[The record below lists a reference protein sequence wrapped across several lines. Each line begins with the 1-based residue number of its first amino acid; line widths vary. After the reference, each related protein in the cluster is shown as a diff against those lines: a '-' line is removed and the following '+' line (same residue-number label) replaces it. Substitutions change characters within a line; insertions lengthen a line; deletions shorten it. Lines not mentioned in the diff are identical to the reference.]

1 MSEKKDVPLAPTRS
15 TNEMELSTM
24 SAPDP
29 HLLEAARYVTRR
41 FTENDAASFVPHVCR
56 IPADATGFYRFTRR
70 DHIQRAAI
78 RAVQFEEGAKRATRM
93 ARENKLPRAEPHQT
107 IMRVESSPL
116 LVPTKPIGPPGTML
130 RDLRP
135 SAGIAISESDHR
147 VRSFMQLFGDDPHM
161 YCPNINTSF
170 GPRPASAINSP
181 PALALAGKAD
191 ESIPNLN
198 LSMSS
203 RTPLAGPK
211 PAPSL
216 SGEALDKPGSFQLSG
231 FQAPVVDAESEIE
244 HPHNQCEELDPT
256 IVGTNPRNGLPA
268 AVVEERR
275 AKYGF
280 NEILEKKTSAWRRF
294 IGFFMGPIAYLIEAS
309 FILSAAIGDWPSF
322 GIILALLFINAFIG
336 FIEESKAESAIDA
349 LKSTVALKSNCV
361 RDGEWREV
369 LARELV
375 PGDIVLLR
383 LGDSVPAD
391 AQLLGL
397 NSSFEPTKI
406 PLSIDESGLTGETL
420 PVEKRKG
427 DMAHS
432 ATIVKQGAMVAVVAK
447 IGEQTQMGRSAKL
460 MAETNEQGHFQKVVG
475 QIGNFLIVLTV
486 TAVGF
491 ILIVKGAKG
500 YSSNDFLTQVL
511 SLTIAAIPVG
521 LPTVM
526 SITMATGASMM
537 AKKQVIARKI
547 TAVEPLAGVEIL
559 CSDKTGTLTL
569 NQLTLDEPYL
579 EPGFSPEDLLLYAF
593 MASEP
598 GAQDAIE
605 VCVRK
610 AALQRV
616 QVLAGM
622 AANTHDAPGYR
633 TIEFHPFD
641 PISKL
646 TRAIVHPVNS
656 PQGEV
661 LTVAK
666 GAPQVILKL
675 CNNRRSEPEDAIR
688 AMAQRGLRALGVAR
702 GKVVD
707 QTVQW
712 ELVGLLS
719 LLDPPRPDSATVIRA
734 CKQYGIDVKMITGD
748 APLVAKEVAKR
759 LGLFQ
764 NILTPVILHSF
775 GESEKAAIQCAL
787 KADGF
792 AQVIPEDKFRIVE
805 LLQKDNFGKLIAMT
819 GDGVNDAPAL
829 KKADVG
835 FAVHG
840 CTDAA
845 RNAAS
850 IVLLEPGLSPIV
862 HGIFVARQIF
872 QRMRSYTVYRISA
885 TIFFVVFLFVVSM
898 AYDYTLPPLNMV
910 LVTLMND
917 IATIAIATDNAI
929 VSERPDKWRLG
940 EVICLSFLLGG
951 LLAGEA
957 FGFFFVSFYVFN
969 ASTSDLNSIMYLVLS
984 MSAEFIIFSTRL
996 SLPLYRQLPSLLLTA
1011 AVIGAQVI
1019 AFFLAV
1025 YGALGNPIGWGW
1037 GMAILGIT
1045 LSYTV
1050 LIDVCKVFVYR
1061 HWNYELTAKL
1071 WPSPTRRNEARR
1083 RRERAVQLQRIA
1095 AIQRKLRIAVW
1106 QLAAP
1111 VVFRPPPAEPPQAE
1125 PLMFFNDDEDSPHPQ
1140 PAPSKLSPH
1149 PSQLPSQQPAPQ
1161 DARQSQPPSQSG
1173 RGSSGGT
1180 VSWNEVRIPME

>member
-1 MSEKKDVPLAPTRS
+1 MSEQKDVPLLVAARS
-15 TNEMELSTM
+15 SNELELSTI

-29 HLLEAARYVTRR
+29 HMLEAAHNITRR
-41 FTENDAASFVPHVCR
+41 FSENDAASFVPRVRR
-56 IPADATGFYRFTRR
+56 IPADPTGFYRFTRR

-78 RAVQFEEGAKRATRM
+78 RAVQFEEGAKFATRM
-93 ARENKLPRAEPHQT
+93 ARQNKLPPPPEARHG
-107 IMRVESSPL
+107 IMRIESSPV
-116 LVPTKPIGPPGTML
+116 LVSSTSGGPAGPML

-135 SAGIAISESDHR
+135 SAGIAISESDQR
-147 VRSFMQLFGDDPHM
+147 VRSFMQLFGDDPRM
-161 YCPNINTSF
+161 YAPGINTSV
-170 GPRPASAINSP
+170 GPRPTSAANSP
-181 PALALAGKAD
+181 PVLALTGKSD
-191 ESIPNLN
+191 VSIPHLN
-198 LSMSS
+198 LSVSS
-203 RTPLAGPK
+203 DAPLKPASTVASVEKPVGLQLAGF
-211 PAPSL
+211 A
-216 SGEALDKPGSFQLSG
+216 
-231 FQAPVVDAESEIE
+231 APVMDEEEAE
-244 HPHNQCEELDPT
+244 HPHNQVEELDPA
-256 IVGTNPRNGLPA
+256 IVGTNPRIGLAP

-275 AKYGF
+275 LKYGF
-280 NEILEKKTSAWRRF
+280 NEIIEKKTPAWRRF
-294 IGFFMGPIAYLIEAS
+294 IGFFMGPIAYLIEAA

-349 LKSTVALKSNCV
+349 LKSTVALKANCV
-361 RDGEWREV
+361 RDGEWKETP
-369 LARELV
+369 ARELL

-397 NSSFEPTKI
+397 NSNFESTKL

-432 ATIVKQGAMVAVVAK
+432 GTIVKQGAMVAVVAK
-447 IGEQTQMGRSAKL
+447 IGEQTEMGRSAKL
-460 MAETNEQGHFQKVVG
+460 MAETQEQGHFQKVVG
-475 QIGNFLIVLTV
+475 QIGNFLIILTI
-486 TAVGF
+486 TAVGL
-491 ILIVKGAKG
+491 ILIVKGVKG
-500 YSSNDFLTQVL
+500 YSSTDFLTEVL

-526 SITMATGASMM
+526 SITMATGASLM

-569 NQLTLDEPYL
+569 NQLTLDDPYL
-579 EPGFSPEDLLLYAF
+579 EPGFTPEDLLLYSF
-593 MASEP
+593 LASEP

-616 QVLAGM
+616 QLLAGM
-622 AANTHDAPGYR
+622 APNASDAPGFH
-633 TIEFHPFD
+633 TLEFHPFD

-646 TRAIVHPVNS
+646 TRAIVQPVNG

-661 LTVAK
+661 ITVAK

-675 CNNRRSEPEDAIR
+675 CNNVRAEPEAAIS
-688 AMAQRGLRALGVAR
+688 AMAKRGLRALGVAR

-707 QTVQW
+707 QAVQW
-712 ELVGLLS
+712 ELVGMMS
-719 LLDPPRPDSATVIRA
+719 LLDPPRPDSATVIKA
-734 CKQYGIDVKMITGD
+734 CNQYGIGVKMITGD

-764 NILTPVILHSF
+764 NILTPVVLHSF
-775 GESEKAAIQCAL
+775 GESEKAAIHCAL

-845 RNAAS
+845 RSAAS

-940 EVICLSFLLGG
+940 EVISLSFLLGG
-951 LLAGEA
+951 LLSGEA
-957 FGFFFVSFYVFN
+957 FAFFFVSFYVFN
-969 ASTSDLNSIMYLVLS
+969 ASASDLNSIMYLVLS
-984 MSAEFIIFSTRL
+984 MAAEFIIFSTRL
-996 SLPLYRQLPSLLLTA
+996 SLPLYRQMPSMLLTA

-1025 YGALGNPIGWGW
+1025 YGALGSAIGWGW
-1037 GMAILGIT
+1037 GISILVIT
-1045 LSYTV
+1045 LSYTL
-1050 LIDVCKVFVYR
+1050 LIDVFKVLVYR

-1071 WPSPTRRNEARR
+1071 WPSPTRRKEARR
-1083 RRERAVQLQRIA
+1083 RRQRVVQLQRVA
-1095 AIQRKLRIAVW
+1095 AIRRKLRIAMW

-1111 VVFRPPPAEPPQAE
+1111 VVFQPPPVAPVQQE
-1125 PLMFFNDDEDSPHPQ
+1125 PLMFFNDGDNSPHPQ
-1140 PAPSKLSPH
+1140 QSPPQNGQPSAQ
-1149 PSQLPSQQPAPQ
+1149 PSAE
-1161 DARQSQPPSQSG
+1161 RSG
-1173 RGSSGGT
+1173 SDSAWR
-1180 VSWNEVRIPME
+1180 VQIQ